1 MKLLKTTFLTALL
14 AMFTLAVAAQMQ
26 DPVHFKVSQKKV
38 SPTELEVI
46 FTADRQRMA
55 RVFNRT
61 AC

>member
-26 DPVHFKVSQKKV
+26 DPVHFKVSQKKCRPQ
-38 SPTELEVI
+38 SLKL
-46 FTADRQRMA
+46 FYRADRQRMA